1 MNERKVTMQNVKAI
15 FLDMD
20 GTILRSNNRASE
32 ETAQILNQLREEG
45 YKVFLATGR
54 AYEEIHLLIP
64 DDLSFDG
71 IISSNGTLG
80 HIGESVLFEHD
91 LNVEAVNSIVTAAQQ
106 DGIYYEVFPFH
117 DPRFALEQDKAWML
131 KMIDGDKPEAVHQS
145 EWLSRHEAI
154 EGKLTWRAD
163 IPADVGYSKIY
174 LFHPDLAHIQ
184 QFREKMMA
192 QTEEWNIEVSN
203 STPNNV
209 ETMAYHINKGTG
221 IEEMCAHYNIA
232 ISDTLVIGDS
242 DNDRTMFEKGAVT
255 VVMTN
260 AAPHIKAMTDYETD
274 VDNNA
279 DGAAQFLKKYL
290 LK

>member
-1 MNERKVTMQNVKAI
+1 MQNVKAI

-20 GTILRSNNRASE
+20 GTILHSNNRASE
-32 ETAQILNQLREEG
+32 ETAQILNQLREQG

-64 DDLSFDG
+64 DDLEFDG
-71 IISSNGTLG
+71 IISSNSTLG
-80 HIGESVLFEHD
+80 HIGEEVLFEHD
-91 LNVEAVNSIVTAAQQ
+91 LSVEAVESIVATAQQ
-106 DGIYYEVFPFH
+106 DGVYYEVFPFSE
-117 DPRFALEQDKAWML
+117 PRFALEQDQTWML
-131 KMIDGDKPEAVHQS
+131 QMIEGDKPETVHRS

-154 EGKLTWRAD
+154 EGKLTWRAE
-163 IPADVGYSKIY
+163 IPTDMGFSKIY

-184 QFREKMMA
+184 QFREKMM
-192 QTEEWNIEVSN
+192 QQSETLNIEVSN

-209 ETMAYHINKGTG
+209 ETMAYQINKGTG

-232 ISDTLVIGDS
+232 MSDTLVIGDS

-255 VVMTN
+255 VAMTN
-260 AAPHIKAMTDYETD
+260 AAPHIKEMTDYETD
-274 VDNNA
+274 FDNNA

>member
-1 MNERKVTMQNVKAI
+1 MQNVKAI

-20 GTILRSNNRASE
+20 GTILHSNNRASE
-32 ETAQILNQLREEG
+32 ETAQILNQLREQG

-64 DDLSFDG
+64 DDLEFDG

-80 HIGESVLFEHD
+80 HIGEAVLFEHD
-91 LNVEAVNSIVTAAQQ
+91 LSVEAVNSIVEAAQQ
-106 DGIYYEVFPFH
+106 DGVYYEVFPFSE
-117 DPRFALEQDKAWML
+117 PRFALEQDKTWML
-131 KMIDGDKPEAVHQS
+131 RMIEGDKPETVHRS
-145 EWLSRHEAI
+145 EWLSRHEAV
-154 EGKLTWRAD
+154 EGKLTWRAK
-163 IPADVGYSKIY
+163 IPTDMGFSKIY

-184 QFREKMMA
+184 QFREKMM
-192 QTEEWNIEVSN
+192 QQSETLNIEVSN

-209 ETMAYHINKGTG
+209 ETMAYQINKGTG

-232 ISDTLVIGDS
+232 MSDTLVIGDS

-255 VVMTN
+255 VAMTN
-260 AAPHIKAMTDYETD
+260 AAPHIKEMTDYETD
-274 VDNNA
+274 FDNNA
-279 DGAAQFLKKYL
+279 DGAAQFLKKHL